1 MNFNIETIPRFEK
14 DVKKLKKKFPK
25 IKNDLI
31 DFVTELSNNPELGI
45 NLGENIFKVRVPNS
59 SIPTGKSGGFRVI
72 TYYKT
77 NDTLYLVT
85 IYSKTEQDNILTEKL
100 KKIIQEEIT
109 LKKYQT

>member
-14 DVKKLKKKFPK
+14 DAKKLKKKFPK
-25 IKNDLI
+25 IKTDLLELTNDLQ
-31 DFVTELSNNPELGI
+31 LNPELGI
-45 NLGENIFKVRVPNS
+45 HLGENIFKVKISNS

-77 NDTLYLVT
+77 DDILYLVT

-100 KKIIQEEIT
+100 KKIVQEEI
-109 LKKYQT
+109 KNH